1 MRKCL
6 PSIPTSRLQR
16 INKKL
21 YEESLKIYNFSK
33 TNGQIESTSN
43 NEQNDFPQISYP
55 TIQPSN
61 SIDEKYSSGT
71 LSTQLKYK

>member
-1 MRKCL
+1 MRKCI
-6 PSIPTSRLQR
+6 PSIPKSRLQP
-16 INKKL
+16 INKKI

-61 SIDEKYSSGT
+61 LIDEKYSSGT
-71 LSTQLKYK
+71 LSTQLK